1 LFDLTTFEKLAVK
14 FCFYFL
20 LMNTPVNKE
29 QQKNFAEIAVPVP
42 LRRTFTYRIPEEYRA
57 DIKIGARVLV
67 PFGKQLLTGYAV
79 VFHSEPDAGVPV
91 EEIKDIAELTDTEPL
106 ISDEILKL
114 TQWTA
119 DYYAASWGE
128 ILKASLPAGINVSV
142 EKKVSITGAG
152 KKQSAEA
159 PGKTIGAKVLAYLS
173 ENESAPLGELAKKFG
188 TGARREIPKLAKSG
202 LVEITLEE
210 KEEKARPKLQ
220 RVVRLLKTEDGGKK
234 LGLAQEK
241 LIHSLTE
248 NNGEMPA
255 AELIKAAE
263 VSASVLKTLEKRG
276 FLAITEEEVFRD
288 PLSHAALPEITD
300 IVLTA
305 AQSGALQKIEA
316 AIAAGKYHT
325 FLLHGITGSG
335 KTEIYIRAMRAALEQ
350 GRTAMMLVPE
360 IALTPIF
367 SRRLRA
373 IFGDEVAILHSSL
386 SVGERFDEWRRLKSG
401 EARIAIGTRSAV
413 FAPLGDLGVVV
424 VDEEHD
430 TSYRQ
435 HEMPFYHGRDVAIMR
450 ANMSNAVVI
459 LGSATPAL
467 ESFYNAQRGKY
478 EYLHLPDRIGNRPL
492 AQAELVDM
500 REVFN
505 EKGKDEIFSD
515 HLLASIEETHA
526 LGEQSII
533 LLNRRGYSSFILCR
547 SCGESIKCPN
557 CDITLTYH
565 KRVNSL
571 VCHYCNFRR
580 RMPEKCPNCESQFL
594 FYVGE
599 GTEQL
604 ADILREKFPQIRSAR
619 IDRDT
624 ISRRRLFE
632 ETILDFAAGEID
644 MLVGTQMLAKGH
656 DFPNVTLVGVVSV
669 DAGLGLPDFRSAER
683 TFQLLTQVAGRA
695 GRGDKPGR
703 VLIQTFY
710 PEHYALQYAQNQ
722 DYAGFY
728 KEELAFRQRFGF
740 PPFVSLA
747 SVLIHH
753 SNYEY
758 AWQTAQLV
766 RNCLQL
772 VNQEK
777 KVIVLGPAPAP
788 LARLKSEF
796 RVQILL
802 KSPNRKRLRE
812 VLDRALAEVHERHGD
827 MRIVKVEIDPM
838 NLM

>member
-1 LFDLTTFEKLAVK
+1 LFDLTTFEKLASVDTK
-14 FCFYFL
+14 MTGQCPENSEKTY
-20 LMNTPVNKE
+20 
-29 QQKNFAEIAVPVP
+29 AEVAVPVP
-42 LRRTFTYRIPEEYRA
+42 LRRTFTYRVPQRYRA
-57 DIKIGARVLV
+57 EIKIGARVQV

-79 VFHSEPDAGVPV
+79 AFHTEPDADIPPD
-91 EEIKDIAELTDTEPL
+91 EIKEIAELTDTEPL
-106 ISDEILKL
+106 ISDELLKL
-114 TQWTA
+114 TKWTA

-142 EKKVSITGAG
+142 EKIVTITDRG
-152 KKQSAEA
+152 KKESSTDRA
-159 PGKTIGAKVLAYLS
+159 GKTIKGRLLAYLS

-188 TGARREIPKLAKSG
+188 GGVRREVPKLVKMG
-202 LVEITLEE
+202 LAEISLEE
-210 KEEKARPKLQ
+210 KEEKAKPKLQ
-220 RVVRLLKTEDGGKK
+220 RVIKLLNPEDSGKK
-234 LGLAQEK
+234 LNPSQEK
-241 LIHSLTE
+241 VIGLLAAAD
-248 NNGEMPA
+248 NRKMPA
-255 AELIKAAE
+255 AALIKLVE

-276 FLAITEEEVFRD
+276 LLEITEEEVFRD
-288 PLSHAALPEITD
+288 PLFHATLPEITD
-300 IVLTA
+300 IILTA
-305 AQSGALQKIEA
+305 AQSDILQKVENS
-316 AIAAGKYHT
+316 IAAETYHT
-325 FLLHGITGSG
+325 FLLYGITGSG
-335 KTEIYIRAMRAALEQ
+335 KTEIYIRAMRFALAL

-413 FAPLGDLGVVV
+413 FAPLENLGVVI

-467 ESFYNAQRGKY
+467 ESFYNAERGKY

-492 AQAELVDM
+492 AQAELIDM
-500 REVFN
+500 REVFS
-505 EKGKDEIFSD
+505 ETGKDEVFSD
-515 HLLASIEETHA
+515 QLLAAIEETHS

-571 VCHYCNFRR
+571 ICHYCNFRQ
-580 RMPEKCPNCESQFL
+580 RMPEKCPNCEGQYL

-604 ADILREKFPQIRSAR
+604 ADILRQKFPHIRAAR

-624 ISRRRLFE
+624 ISRRKLFE

-695 GRGDKPGR
+695 GRGERLGR

-722 DYAGFY
+722 DYRGFY
-728 KEELAFRQRFGF
+728 DEEIAFRERFGF

-747 SVLIHH
+747 SILVHH

-758 AWQTAQLV
+758 AWQNAQLV
-766 RNCLQL
+766 RNCLQQA
-772 VNQEK
+772 NAEK
-777 KVIVLGPAPAP
+777 KIVVLGPAPAP
-788 LARLKSEF
+788 LSRLKNEF

-812 VLDRALAEVHERHGD
+812 ILDRALAEVQQRHGD
-827 MRIVKVEIDPM
+827 MRIIKIEIDPM

>member
-1 LFDLTTFEKLAVK
+1 MTDDS
-14 FCFYFL
+14 
-20 LMNTPVNKE
+20 
-29 QQKNFAEIAVPVP
+29 QKRFAEVAVPVP
-42 LRRTFTYRIPEEYRA
+42 LRRTFTYRVPKEFRA
-57 DIKIGARVLV
+57 EIKPGARVQV

-79 VFHSEPDAGVPV
+79 AFHSDADPGISPD
-91 EEIKDIAELTDTEPL
+91 EIKDIAELTDTEL
-106 ISDEILKL
+106 LFSEEILKL

-128 ILKASLPAGINVSV
+128 ILKASLPAGINVSI
-142 EKKVSITGAG
+142 EKVVFITDAG
-152 KKQSAEA
+152 RKESLRDAA
-159 PGKTIGAKVLAYLS
+159 GKTIKARVLIHLA
-173 ENESAPLGELAKKFG
+173 ENSGTPLGELAKKFG
-188 TGARREIPKLAKSG
+188 AGARREIPKMAKAG
-202 LVEITLEE
+202 LVEIALEE
-210 KEEKARPKLQ
+210 KEEKAKPKLQ
-220 RVVRLLKTEDGGKK
+220 RVAKLLSPTDEGKK
-234 LGLAQEK
+234 PNAAQQK
-241 LIHSLTE
+241 VIDALTQ

-255 AELIKAAE
+255 SDLIKLAE

-276 FLAITEEEVFRD
+276 LLEITEQEVFRD
-288 PLSHAALPEITD
+288 PLFHATLPEITD
-300 IVLTA
+300 ISLTG
-305 AQSGALQKIEA
+305 AQSEVLQKVET
-316 AIAAGKYHT
+316 AIAAKKYQT
-325 FLLHGITGSG
+325 FLLYGITGSG
-335 KTEIYIRAMRAALEQ
+335 KTEIYIRAMRSALAQ

-413 FAPLGDLGVVV
+413 FAPMENLGVVV

-435 HEMPFYHGRDVAIMR
+435 HEPPFYHGRDVAIMR
-450 ANMSNAVVI
+450 ANMSGAVVI
-459 LGSATPAL
+459 LGSATPSL
-467 ESFYNAQRGKY
+467 ESFYNAERGKY

-492 AQAELVDM
+492 AQAELIDM
-500 REVFN
+500 REIFA
-505 EKGKDEIFSD
+505 ETGKDEIFSD
-515 HLLASIEETHA
+515 QLLTAITETHA

-557 CDITLTYH
+557 CDITLTFH
-565 KRVNSL
+565 KRAGAL

-580 RMPEKCPNCESQFL
+580 RMPEKCPNCESQYL

-604 ADILREKFPQIRSAR
+604 ADLLQQKFPGIRSAR

-624 ISRRRLFE
+624 ISRRHLFE
-632 ETILDFAAGEID
+632 DTILDFAAGKID

-683 TFQLLTQVAGRA
+683 AFQLLTQVAGRA
-695 GRGDKPGR
+695 GRGERHGR
-703 VLIQTFY
+703 VLIQTY
-710 PEHYALQYAQNQ
+710 HPDHYALQYAREQN
-722 DYAGFY
+722 YPGFY
-728 KEELAFRQRFGF
+728 AEELVFRERFGF
-740 PPFVSLA
+740 PPFASLA
-747 SVLIHH
+747 SILVHH

-758 AWQTAQLV
+758 AWQNAQLV
-766 RNCLQL
+766 RNCLQQA
-772 VNQEK
+772 NAEK
-777 KVIVLGPAPAP
+777 KIVALGPAPAP
-788 LARLKSEF
+788 LARLKGEF

-812 VLDRALAEVHERHGD
+812 ILDRALAEVHERHGD
-827 MRIVKVEIDPM
+827 MRIIKVEIDPL

>member
-1 LFDLTTFEKLAVK
+1 
-14 FCFYFL
+14 
-20 LMNTPVNKE
+20 M
-29 QQKNFAEIAVPVP
+29 PVP
-42 LRRTFTYRIPEEYRA
+42 LRQTFTYRIPEEYRS

-67 PFGKQLLTGYAV
+67 PFGRQLLTGYAAA
-79 VFHSEPDAGVPV
+79 FHAELDPGTELSPEDV
-91 EEIKDIAELTDTEPL
+91 KDIVELVDTEPL

-114 TQWTA
+114 TRWAA

-128 ILKASLPAGINVSV
+128 ILKASLPAGINASV
-142 EKKVSITGAG
+142 EKIVSITDEGRRAADPETAD
-152 KKQSAEA
+152 KN
-159 PGKTIGAKVLAYLS
+159 IRNRILFYLS
-173 ENESAPLGELAKKFG
+173 ENAESPLDELVKNFG
-188 TGARREIPKLAKSG
+188 KSARSEVSKLTTAG
-202 LVEITLEE
+202 LVQVTLQS
-210 KEEKARPKLQ
+210 KEEKAKPKLH
-220 RVVRLLKTEDGGKK
+220 RVAKFIAPDDGGKK
-234 LGLAQEK
+234 LNPSQTKVLETLAK
-241 LIHSLTE
+241 

-255 AELIKAAE
+255 ADLVKEAG

-276 FLAITEEEVFRD
+276 MIGLVMEEVFRD
-288 PLSHAALPEITD
+288 PLSSATLPEITD
-300 IVLTA
+300 IILTDE
-305 AQSGALQKIEA
+305 QRVIFEKIEQV
-316 AIAAGKYHT
+316 ISAGKYHA

-335 KTEIYIRAMRAALEQ
+335 KTEIYIRAMRAALEK
-350 GRTAMMLVPE
+350 GKTAMMLVPE

-386 SVGERFDEWRRLKSG
+386 STGERFDEWRRLRSG
-401 EARIAIGTRSAV
+401 QARIAIGTRSAV
-413 FAPLGDLGVVV
+413 FAPLENLGVLI

-435 HEMPFYHGRDVAIMR
+435 HEPPFYHGRDVAIVR
-450 ANMSNAVVI
+450 ANFSDAVVI

-467 ESFYNAQRGKY
+467 ESFYNAQKGKY
-478 EYLHLPDRIGNRPL
+478 EYLNLPHRIGNRPL
-492 AQAELVDM
+492 AQAELIDM
-500 REVFN
+500 REVFT
-505 EKGKDEIFSD
+505 EKGRDEIFSD
-515 HLLASIEETHA
+515 QLLAAIEETHS

-557 CDITLTYH
+557 CDITLTFH

-580 RMPEKCPNCESQFL
+580 RVPEKCPNCESQFL

-604 ADILREKFPQIRSAR
+604 ADILQQKFPDIRSAR

-624 ISRRRLFE
+624 ISRRKLFE
-632 ETILDFAAGEID
+632 ETILDFADGEID

-695 GRGDKPGR
+695 GRGDRKGR
-703 VLIQTFY
+703 VLIQTYY
-710 PEHYALQYAQNQ
+710 PDHYALQFAQNQ
-722 DYAGFY
+722 DYLGFY
-728 KEELAFRQRFGF
+728 EQEIGFRERFNF

-747 SVLIHH
+747 SILSHH
-753 SNYEY
+753 SSYEY
-758 AWQTAQLV
+758 AMQNAQIM
-766 RNCLQL
+766 RECLQQA
-772 VNQEK
+772 NAEK
-777 KVIVLGPAPAP
+777 KVIILGPAPAP
-788 LARLKSEF
+788 LARLKNEF
-796 RVQILL
+796 RIQILL
-802 KSPNRKRLRE
+802 KAPNRKRLRAII
-812 VLDRALAEVHERHGD
+812 DNALHQAEQRHCD
-827 MRIVKVEIDPM
+827 MRIVKIEIDPV

>member
-1 LFDLTTFEKLAVK
+1 
-14 FCFYFL
+14 
-20 LMNTPVNKE
+20 MNTPANHDGE
-29 QQKNFAEIAVPVP
+29 KNFAEVAVPVP
-42 LRRTFTYRIPEEYRA
+42 LRRTFTYRVPAEYRA
-57 DIKIGARVLV
+57 DSKIGARVQV
-67 PFGKQLLTGYAV
+67 PFGKQILTGYIV
-79 VFHSEPDAGVPV
+79 VFHAEPDAGIPL
-91 EEIKDIAELTDTEPL
+91 EEIKDIADLVDTEPL
-106 ISDEILKL
+106 FSDEILKL

-128 ILKASLPAGINVSV
+128 ILKASLPAGINVSI
-142 EKKVSITGAG
+142 EKKISITPAG
-152 KKQSAEA
+152 KEAAKKQALAQVSD
-159 PGKTIGAKVLAYLS
+159 KTIGARVLAFLS
-173 ENESAPLGELAKKFG
+173 ENEAAPLGELAKMFG
-188 TGARREIPKLAKSG
+188 TGARREIPKLAKAG
-202 LVEITLEE
+202 LVTITLEE

-220 RVVRLLKTEDGGKK
+220 RVVRLLKAEDDGKK
-234 LGLAQEK
+234 LGAAQEK
-241 LIHSLTE
+241 VIRHLE
-248 NNGEMPA
+248 RNNGEMPA

-263 VSASVLKTLEKRG
+263 VSSSVLKTLEKRG
-276 FLAITEEEVFRD
+276 LIEITEEEVFRD
-288 PLSHAALPEITD
+288 PLFHAALPEITD
-300 IVLTA
+300 LVLTA
-305 AQSGALQKIEA
+305 AQSETLQKIDK
-316 AIAAGKYHT
+316 AIAARKYHT

-335 KTEIYIRAMRAALEQ
+335 KTEIYIRAMRTVLEQ

-373 IFGDEVAILHSSL
+373 IFGDDVAILHSSL
-386 SVGERFDEWRRLKSG
+386 SIGERFDEWRRLKSG

-413 FAPLGDLGVVV
+413 FAPMENLGVVV

-492 AQAELVDM
+492 AQAELLDM

-505 EKGKDEIFSD
+505 EKGKDEVFSD
-515 HLLASIEETHA
+515 RLLAAIEETHA

-557 CDITLTYH
+557 CDITLTFH

-604 ADILREKFPQIRSAR
+604 ADILRKKFPQIRSAR
-619 IDRDT
+619 VDRDT

-703 VLIQTFY
+703 VLIQTYY
-710 PEHYALQYAQNQ
+710 PEHYALQYAQDQN
-722 DYAGFY
+722 YAGFY
-728 KEELAFRQRFGF
+728 EEELAFRQRFGF

-747 SVLIHH
+747 SVLVHH

-766 RNCLQL
+766 RNCLQSA
-772 VNQEK
+772 NPEK
-777 KVIVLGPAPAP
+777 KVIILGPAPAP
-788 LARLKSEF
+788 LARLKGEF

-812 VLDRALAEVHERHGD
+812 VLDRALAEVQDRHGD

>member
-1 LFDLTTFEKLAVK
+1 
-14 FCFYFL
+14 
-20 LMNTPVNKE
+20 M
-29 QQKNFAEIAVPVP
+29 AVPVP
-42 LRRTFTYRIPEEYRA
+42 LRQNFTYRIPEEYREQ
-57 DIKIGARVLV
+57 IKIGARVLV
-67 PFGKQLLTGYAV
+67 PFGKQLLTGYV
-79 VFHSEPDAGVPV
+79 VAFHAAIAADSEIPV

-106 ISDEILKL
+106 ITEEILKL
-114 TQWTA
+114 TEWVA
-119 DYYAASWGE
+119 DYYAASRGE

-142 EKKVSITGAG
+142 EKVVSITEAGGREISGEPAG
-152 KKQSAEA
+152 KNLKIKILS
-159 PGKTIGAKVLAYLS
+159 YLS
-173 ENESAPLGELAKKFG
+173 EREEASLSELAKKFG
-188 TGARREIPKLAKSG
+188 AGVRREIPKLAKTG
-202 LVEITLEE
+202 LVELSLESR
-210 KEEKARPKLQ
+210 EEKAKPKLQ
-220 RVVRLLKTEDGGKK
+220 RVARLLKTADDGKAPNA
-234 LGLAQEK
+234 AQTK
-241 LIHSLTE
+241 VITALSK
-248 NNGEMPA
+248 NANEMPT
-255 AELIKAAE
+255 AELVKEAA

-276 FLAITEEEVFRD
+276 FIEITEQEVFRD
-288 PLSHAALPEITD
+288 PLFHAALPEIDD

-305 AQSGALQKIEA
+305 EQSELFGKIEQAVA
-316 AIAAGKYHT
+316 AKKYHA
-325 FLLHGITGSG
+325 FLLYGITGSG

-350 GRTAMMLVPE
+350 GKTALMLVPE

-386 SVGERFDEWRRLKSG
+386 STGERFDEWRRLHSG
-401 EARIAIGTRSAV
+401 QARIAIGTRSAV
-413 FAPLGDLGVVV
+413 FAPLENLGLVV

-435 HEMPFYHGRDVAIMR
+435 HEMPFYHGRDVAVMR
-450 ANMSNAVVI
+450 ANMAGAVVV

-467 ESFYNAQRGKY
+467 ESFYNAQHGKY
-478 EYLHLPDRIGNRPL
+478 EYLHLPNRIGNRPL
-492 AQAELVDM
+492 AQAELIDM
-500 REVFN
+500 RQIFG
-505 EKGKDEIFSD
+505 EKGRDEIFSD
-515 HLLASIEETHA
+515 DLLTAIEETHA

-557 CDITLTYH
+557 CDITLTFH
-565 KRVNSL
+565 KRINSL
-571 VCHYCNFRR
+571 VCHYCNYRR
-580 RMPEKCPNCESQFL
+580 RVPEKCPNCESKFL

-604 ADILREKFPQIRSAR
+604 ADILQQKFAHIRSAR

-632 ETILDFAAGEID
+632 ETILDFARGEID

-695 GRGDKPGR
+695 GRGMRKGR

-722 DYAGFY
+722 DYLGFY
-728 KEELAFRQRFGF
+728 EQELGFRQKFNF

-747 SVLIHH
+747 AVLVHH

-758 AWQTAQLV
+758 ALQNAQLM
-766 RNCLQL
+766 RDCLQHA
-772 VNQEK
+772 NAEK
-777 KVIVLGPAPAP
+777 KVIILGPAPAP
-788 LARLKSEF
+788 LARLKGEF
-796 RVQILL
+796 RIQILL
-802 KSPNRKRLRE
+802 KSANRKRLRE
-812 VLDRALAEVHERHGD
+812 VLDRALAEARDRFGD
-827 MRIVKVEIDPM
+827 MRIIKIEIDPL

>member
-1 LFDLTTFEKLAVK
+1 MTDDS
-14 FCFYFL
+14 
-20 LMNTPVNKE
+20 
-29 QQKNFAEIAVPVP
+29 QKRFAEVAVPVP
-42 LRRTFTYRIPEEYRA
+42 LRRTFTYRVPEELRA
-57 DIKIGARVLV
+57 EIKPGARVQV

-79 VFHSEPDAGVPV
+79 AFHSEADAGISPD
-91 EEIKDIAELTDTEPL
+91 EIKDIAELTDTEPL
-106 ISDEILKL
+106 FSEEILKL

-128 ILKASLPAGINVSV
+128 ILKASLPAGINVSI
-142 EKKVSITGAG
+142 EKVVFITEAG
-152 KKQSAEA
+152 RKESLRDTA
-159 PGKTIGAKVLAYLS
+159 GKTIKARVLIHLA
-173 ENESAPLGELAKKFG
+173 ENNSAPLGELAKKFG
-188 TGARREIPKLAKSG
+188 AGARREIPRMAKAG

-210 KEEKARPKLQ
+210 KEEKAKPKLQ
-220 RVVRLLKTEDGGKK
+220 RVAKLLSPIDEDKK
-234 LGLAQEK
+234 LNAAQQK
-241 LIHSLTE
+241 VIDALTQ

-255 AELIKAAE
+255 AELIKLAE

-276 FLAITEEEVFRD
+276 LLEITEQEIFRD
-288 PLSHAALPEITD
+288 PLLHAALPEITD
-300 IVLTA
+300 ITLTG
-305 AQSGALQKIEA
+305 AQSEVLQKVETG
-316 AIAAGKYHT
+316 IAAKKYQT
-325 FLLHGITGSG
+325 FLLYGITGSG
-335 KTEIYIRAMRAALEQ
+335 KTEIYIRAMRSALAQ

-413 FAPLGDLGVVV
+413 FAPMENLGVVV

-435 HEMPFYHGRDVAIMR
+435 HEPPFYHGRDVAIMR
-450 ANMSNAVVI
+450 ANMANAVVI
-459 LGSATPAL
+459 LGSATPSL

-492 AQAELVDM
+492 AQAELIDM
-500 REVFN
+500 REIFA
-505 EKGKDEIFSD
+505 ETGKDEIFSD
-515 HLLASIEETHA
+515 QLLTAITETHA

-557 CDITLTYH
+557 CDITLTFH
-565 KRVNSL
+565 KRAGAL

-580 RMPEKCPNCESQFL
+580 RMPEKCPNCESQYL

-604 ADILREKFPQIRSAR
+604 ADLLQQKFPDIRSAR

-624 ISRRRLFE
+624 ISRRHLFE
-632 ETILDFAAGEID
+632 DTILDFAAGKID

-695 GRGDKPGR
+695 GRGERHGR
-703 VLIQTFY
+703 VLIQTY
-710 PEHYALQYAQNQ
+710 HPDHYVLQYAQEQN
-722 DYAGFY
+722 YPGFY
-728 KEELAFRQRFGF
+728 AEELVFRERFGF
-740 PPFVSLA
+740 PPFASLA
-747 SVLIHH
+747 SILVHH

-758 AWQTAQLV
+758 AWQNAQLV
-766 RNCLQL
+766 RNCLQQA
-772 VNQEK
+772 NAEK
-777 KVIVLGPAPAP
+777 KIVVLGPAPAP
-788 LARLKSEF
+788 LARLKGEF

-827 MRIVKVEIDPM
+827 MRIIKVEIDPM